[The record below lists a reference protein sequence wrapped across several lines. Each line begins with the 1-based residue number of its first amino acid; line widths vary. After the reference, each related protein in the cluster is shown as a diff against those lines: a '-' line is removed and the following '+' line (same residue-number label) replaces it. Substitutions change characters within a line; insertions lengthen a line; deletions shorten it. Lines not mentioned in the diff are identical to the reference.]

1 MSPVAEKVR
10 GRQQRLQRRW
20 AGKRK
25 RPSRAATQLHSHR
38 HIAHSDVSSYLG
50 LIRVIM
56 SPALIYVVIPSPQS
70 CIDRS

>member
-1 MSPVAEKVR
+1 MHVRCAFKLTAER
-10 GRQQRLQRRW
+10 GGNSERNRS
-20 AGKRK
+20 
-25 RPSRAATQLHSHR
+25 SRSATQLRGHR
-38 HIAHSDVSSYLG
+38 DIAHSDVSSYLG